1 MRLLLIR
8 HGETPWNVTLQYQGH
23 AALPLN
29 RHGSTQAAATAARL
43 RTLLP
48 HALYSSDLLRAVQTA
63 EPIAAAC
70 GLPIQRDHDLREI
83 DVGQWQGLTPTE
95 LQQRFPQHMAEYAR
109 DPAGT
114 VRLGGESYA
123 QLQVR
128 ALRFLARLE
137 QQQPPEAT
145 VVIVSHG
152 GTLRT
157 MICDVLGLELRAFGR
172 IWLDNGSISE
182 IRIDNAGRRLV
193 RLNDTAHLEQPPTV
207 GGE

>member
-8 HGETPWNVTLQYQGH
+8 HGETDWNVTLQYQGH
-23 AALPLN
+23 ADLPLN
-29 RHGSTQAAATAARL
+29 DHGRMQASALAERL
-43 RTLLP
+43 R
-48 HALYSSDLLRAVQTA
+48 ALRPAAVYSSDLPRAVQTA

-70 GLPIQRDHDLREI
+70 RLELQRERDLREI
-83 DVGQWQGLTPTE
+83 DVGRWQGLTPAE
-95 LQQRFPQHMAEYAR
+95 LRQRFPAHMAAYAA

-128 ALRFLARLE
+128 ALRCLGAIE
-137 QQQPPEAT
+137 QQHRQDET

-157 MICDVLGLELRAFGR
+157 MICAVIGLELRAFGR
-172 IWLDNGSISE
+172 LWLDNGSISE
-182 IRIDNAGRRLV
+182 LRSDAEGRRLV